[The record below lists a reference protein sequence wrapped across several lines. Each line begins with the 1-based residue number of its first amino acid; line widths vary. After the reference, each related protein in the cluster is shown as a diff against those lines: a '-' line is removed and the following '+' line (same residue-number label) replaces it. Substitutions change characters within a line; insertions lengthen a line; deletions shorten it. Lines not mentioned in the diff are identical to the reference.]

1 MDRRARVELFAEIRR
16 EYQSGV
22 GTIKGVS
29 RKLGVHRRVVR
40 QALADAMPAVRLY
53 RTRKKPAL
61 APVQDFID
69 RILEADRTAPRKQ
82 RHTARRIHDRLRRE
96 RPASPVAASTV
107 REYVRGWKRA
117 QGLIGRPVCVPQTYT
132 WGQEAQVDWYEAVAR
147 LGDDEVTLQVFCL
160 RSMAS
165 GAAFHRAYP
174 RATQQA
180 FLEAHEDAFAYF
192 GGIFTTLR
200 YDNLTSAVRKILRGF
215 RREETTRFLA
225 FRSHW
230 QFAAEFCTPGEG
242 HEKGGVE
249 GEAGYFRRNHWV
261 PVPQAA
267 DLDALN
273 AQLLAGCRADE
284 ARVIQGR
291 TQSVGEAMTIE
302 HATLHP
308 LATERFDLQEVS
320 FPKVDGAGCVR
331 VKTNPYSVP
340 APVGTCVEAK
350 LGSAHVELWADGHC
364 LARHERSYVRFE
376 PVLDLEHYLDV
387 LERKPGALAGST
399 PLAQCRARGLW
410 PASYDVLWAHWIERH
425 GKQAGTRQM
434 IAVLQL
440 ARTYGAVALRH
451 AVETALRV
459 GCTDQAAVRH
469 LLLTTTLARP
479 PIAPMPLDA
488 ALAHYDR
495 PLPSL
500 AAYDTLVSP
509 AVGA

>member
-1 MDRRARVELFAEIRR
+1 VELFAEIRR
-16 EYQSGV
+16 EYQFGI
-22 GTIKGVS
+22 GTIKGVA

-40 QALADAMPAVRLY
+40 QALADAVPPARGYLA
-53 RTRKKPAL
+53 RAKPAL
-61 APVQDFID
+61 TPVQDFID
-69 RILEADRTAPRKQ
+69 RILEGDRLAPRKQ
-82 RHTARRIHDRLRRE
+82 RHTARRIYDRLCRE
-96 RPASPVAASTV
+96 RPEAPVAASTV
-107 REYVRGWKRA
+107 RKYVGGWKRA
-117 QGLIGRPVCVPQTYT
+117 QGLSGRLVCVPQTYG
-132 WGQEAQVDWYEAVAR
+132 WGQEAQVDWYEAVAI
-147 LGDDEVTLQVFCL
+147 LGDEEVTLQVFCV

-180 FLEAHEDAFAYF
+180 FLEAHEGAFEYF
-192 GGIFTTLR
+192 GGVFATLR

-230 QFAAEFCTPGEG
+230 QFDAQFCTPGEG

-261 PVPQAA
+261 PLPRAA

-284 ARVIQGR
+284 ARVIHGR
-291 TQSVGEAMTIE
+291 TQTVGEAVTIE
-302 HATLHP
+302 HASLRP
-308 LATERFDLQEVS
+308 LAAERFDLQEVS
-320 FPKVDGAGCVR
+320 FPTVDGARCVR

-340 APVGTCVEAK
+340 AAVGTCVEAK
-350 LGSAHVELWADGHC
+350 LGSAHVELWAAGQC
-364 LARHERSYVRFE
+364 LARHERSYVRFA
-376 PVLDLEHYLDV
+376 PVLELEHYLDV

-410 PASYDVLWAHWIERH
+410 PASYDALWAHLIGRH

-434 IAVLQL
+434 IGVLQL
-440 ARTYGAVALRH
+440 ARTYGAAALQRTVPVAL
-451 AVETALRV
+451 TL
-459 GCTDQAAVRH
+459 GCSDQAAVQH
-469 LLLTTTLARP
+469 LLLTATLARP
-479 PIAPMPLDA
+479 PIDPMPIGA

-495 PLPSL
+495 PLPSV
-500 AAYDTLVSP
+500 AAYDTLLSP
-509 AVGA
+509 EAAR

>member
-1 MDRRARVELFAEIRR
+1 VELFAEIRR
-16 EYQSGV
+16 EYQFGV

-29 RKLGVHRRVVR
+29 RTLGVHRRVVR
-40 QALADAMPAVRLY
+40 QALADAVPPVRSY
-53 RTRKKPAL
+53 RPRAKPTL
-61 APVQDFID
+61 DRVQVFID
-69 RILEADRTAPRKQ
+69 QMLESDRMAPRKQ
-82 RHTARRIHDRLRRE
+82 RHTARRIHDRLCRE
-96 RPASPVAASTV
+96 HPDAPVAASTV
-107 REYVRGWKRA
+107 RQYVREWKRA
-117 QGLIGRPVCVPQTYT
+117 QGQVHRLVCVPQTYD
-132 WGQEAQVDWYEAVAR
+132 WGREAQVDWYEAVA
-147 LGDDEVTLQVFCL
+147 LLDGEAVTLQVFCV

-192 GGIFTTLR
+192 GGVFATLR

-230 QFAAEFCTPGEG
+230 QFDASFCTPGEG

-273 AQLLAGCRADE
+273 AQLLAGCHADE
-284 ARVIQGR
+284 QRVLHGR
-291 TQSVGEAMTIE
+291 TQSVGEAVTIE
-302 HATLHP
+302 RVSLRA
-308 LATERFDLQEVS
+308 LAAEPFDLQDVS
-320 FPKVDGAGCVR
+320 FPRVDGLGCVR

-340 APVGTCVEAK
+340 APVGTTIEAK
-350 LGSAHVELWADGHC
+350 LGSAHVELWAEGRC
-364 LARHERSYVRFE
+364 LARHERSYVRFA
-376 PVLDLEHYLDV
+376 PVLELEHYLDV

-410 PASYDVLWAHWIERH
+410 PASYDTLWTQLISRH

-434 IAVLQL
+434 IEVLQL
-440 ARTYGAVALRH
+440 ARTYGTGALHRTVDL
-451 AVETALRV
+451 AVEL
-459 GCTDQAAVRH
+459 GCSDHAAVRH
-469 LLLTTTLARP
+469 LLMTATLERP
-479 PIAPMPLDA
+479 PIASIPIGTL
-488 ALAHYDR
+488 LAQYDR
-495 PLPSL
+495 PLPSV
-500 AAYDTLVSP
+500 AAYDTLLSSE
-509 AVGA
+509 AGQ

>member
-1 MDRRARVELFAEIRR
+1 VELFAEIRR
-16 EYQSGV
+16 EYQFGV

-40 QALADAMPAVRLY
+40 QALADAVPPARAY
-53 RTRKKPAL
+53 RARAKPTL
-61 APVQDFID
+61 DRVQAFID

-82 RHTARRIHDRLRRE
+82 RHTARRIHDRLQRE
-96 RPASPVAASTV
+96 QPDAPVAASTV
-107 REYVRGWKRA
+107 RAYVRGWKQAAGLTGRA
-117 QGLIGRPVCVPQTYT
+117 VCVPQTYD
-132 WGQEAQVDWYEAVAR
+132 WGHEAQVDWYEAVAV
-147 LGDDEVTLQVFCL
+147 LDGEAVTLQVFCL

-180 FLEAHEDAFAYF
+180 FLEAHEGAFAYF
-192 GGIFTTLR
+192 GGVFATLR

-230 QFAAEFCTPGEG
+230 QFDAQFCTPAEG

-261 PVPQAA
+261 PLPQAA

-273 AQLLAGCRADE
+273 AQLLAGCHADE
-284 ARVIQGR
+284 QRVLHGR
-291 TQSVGEAMTIE
+291 TQSVGEAVTIE
-302 HATLHP
+302 RASLRA
-308 LATERFDLQEVS
+308 LADEPFDLQDVS
-320 FPKVDGAGCVR
+320 FPQVDGLGCVR

-340 APVGTCVEAK
+340 APVGTTIEAK
-350 LGSAHVELWADGHC
+350 LGSAHVELWAEGRC
-364 LARHERSYVRFE
+364 LARHERSYVRFA
-376 PVLDLEHYLDV
+376 PVLELEHYLDV

-399 PLAQCRARGLW
+399 ALAQCRARGLW
-410 PASYDVLWAHWIERH
+410 PATYDALWAHLIGRH

-434 IAVLQL
+434 IGVLQL
-440 ARTYGAVALRH
+440 ARTYGTAALQQT
-451 AVETALRV
+451 VTTALTL

-469 LLLTTTLARP
+469 LLLTATLARP
-479 PIAPMPLDA
+479 VIDQIPIGA

-500 AAYDTLVSP
+500 TEYDTLMSG
-509 AVGA
+509 AVGR

>member
-1 MDRRARVELFAEIRR
+1 VELFAEIRR
-16 EYQSGV
+16 EYQFGV

-40 QALADAMPAVRLY
+40 QALADAVPPARAY
-53 RTRKKPAL
+53 RPRAKPTL
-61 APVQDFID
+61 DRVQDFID

-96 RPASPVAASTV
+96 RPDAPVAASTV
-107 REYVRGWKRA
+107 REYVRGWKRS
-117 QGLIGRPVCVPQTYT
+117 QGLQDRPVCVPQTYN
-132 WGQEAQVDWYEAVAR
+132 WGQDAQVDWYEAVAS
-147 LGDDEVTLQVFCL
+147 LGGEEVTLQVFCV

-180 FLEAHEDAFAYF
+180 FLEAHEGAFQYF
-192 GGIFTTLR
+192 GGVFATLR

-261 PVPQAA
+261 PVPQAV

-291 TQSVGEAMTIE
+291 TQSVGEAVTIE
-302 HATLHP
+302 RASLRP
-308 LATERFDLQEVS
+308 LATEPFDLQEVS
-320 FPKVDGAGCVR
+320 FPHVDGAGCVR

-350 LGSAHVELWADGHC
+350 LGSAHVELWVDGRC
-364 LARHERSYVRFE
+364 LARHERSYGRFD

-410 PASYDVLWAHWIERH
+410 PASYDALWAQLIRRH

-434 IAVLQL
+434 IGVLQL
-440 ARTYGAVALRH
+440 ARTYGTAALQH
-451 AVETALRV
+451 TVTTALTL
-459 GCTDQAAVRH
+459 GCNDQAAVRH
-469 LLLTTTLARP
+469 LLMTAALERP
-479 PIAPMPLDA
+479 PVAPLAIAA
-488 ALAHYDR
+488 GLAQYDR
-495 PLPSL
+495 PLPSV
-500 AAYDTLVSP
+500 AAYDALVSSEV
-509 AVGA
+509 AR

>member
-1 MDRRARVELFAEIRR
+1 
-16 EYQSGV
+16 
-22 GTIKGVS
+22 
-29 RKLGVHRRVVR
+29 VVR
-40 QALADAMPAVRLY
+40 QALLDAMPPARLY
-53 RTRKKPAL
+53 RARAKPTL

-82 RHTARRIHDRLRRE
+82 RHTARRLHDRLRRE
-96 RPASPVAASTV
+96 RPDAPVAASTV

-117 QGLIGRPVCVPQTYT
+117 QGLIGRPVSVPQTYD
-132 WGQEAQVDWYEAVAR
+132 WSQEAQVDWYEAVAI
-147 LGDDEVTLQVFCL
+147 LGDEEVTLQVFCL

-174 RATQQA
+174 PATQQA
-180 FLEAHEDAFAYF
+180 FLEAHEGAFQYF
-192 GGIFTTLR
+192 GGVFATLR

-215 RREETTRFLA
+215 RREETTRFIA

-261 PVPQAA
+261 PLPHAA

-273 AQLLAGCRADE
+273 AQLLAGCGADE

-291 TQSVGEAMTIE
+291 TQSVGEAVTIE
-302 HATLHP
+302 RASLRL
-308 LATERFDLQEVS
+308 LATEPFDLLEVS
-320 FPKVDGAGCVR
+320 FPHVDGAGCVR

-340 APVGTCVEAK
+340 AAVGTCVEAK
-350 LGSAHVELWADGHC
+350 LGSAHVELWADGQC

-410 PASYDVLWAHWIERH
+410 PASYDALWAHLIGRH

-434 IAVLQL
+434 IGVLQL
-440 ARTYGAVALRH
+440 ARTYGAAALRTTVEA
-451 AVETALRV
+451 AVAR
-459 GCTDQAAVRH
+459 GCSDQAAVRH
-469 LLLTTTLARP
+469 LLMTATLTRP
-479 PIAPMPLDA
+479 LVASVPLGA

-495 PLPSL
+495 PHPSV
-500 AAYDTLVSP
+500 AEYDTLVSWE
-509 AVGA
+509 AGR

>member
-1 MDRRARVELFAEIRR
+1 VELFAEIRR

-40 QALADAMPAVRLY
+40 QALADVIPPARAY
-53 RTRKKPAL
+53 QTRAKPAL
-61 APVQDFID
+61 DRVQAFID
-69 RILEADRTAPRKQ
+69 RILTADRTAPRKQ
-82 RHTARRIHDRLRRE
+82 RHTARRIHDRLCRE
-96 RPASPVAASTV
+96 YPEAPIAASTV
-107 REYVRGWKRA
+107 RKYVRGWKRA
-117 QGLIGRPVCVPQTYT
+117 QGLTSELVCVPQTYD
-132 WGQEAQVDWYEAVAR
+132 WGQQAQVDWYEAVAI
-147 LGDDEVTLQVFCL
+147 LGGEEVTLQVFCV

-180 FLEAHEDAFAYF
+180 FLEAHEGAFAYF
-192 GGIFTTLR
+192 GGVFATLR

-230 QFAAEFCTPGEG
+230 EFDASFCTPGEG

-284 ARVIQGR
+284 QRVIHGR
-291 TQSVGEAMTIE
+291 TQSVGEAVLME
-302 HATLHP
+302 RASLRP
-308 LATERFDLQEVS
+308 LVAEAFDLQEVS
-320 FPKVDGAGCVR
+320 FPHVDGAGCVR

-340 APVGTCVEAK
+340 AAVGTCVEAK
-350 LGSAHVELWADGHC
+350 LGSAHVELWADGQC

-410 PASYDVLWAHWIERH
+410 PASYDALWAHLIDRH

-434 IAVLQL
+434 IGVLQL
-440 ARTYGAVALRH
+440 ARTYGTAALQRT
-451 AVETALRV
+451 VTTALTL
-459 GCTDQAAVRH
+459 GCGDQAAVRH
-469 LLLTTTLARP
+469 LLFTATLAP
-479 PIAPMPLDA
+479 PLMEPIPLSA
-488 ALAHYDR
+488 TLASYDR
-495 PLPSL
+495 PHPSV
-500 AAYDTLVSP
+500 AEYDTLVP
-509 AVGA
+509 CEAGR

>member
-1 MDRRARVELFAEIRR
+1 LDRRARVELFAEIRR
-16 EYQSGV
+16 EYQFGV
-22 GTIKGVS
+22 GTIKGVA
-29 RKLGVHRRVVR
+29 RKLGVHRRMVR
-40 QALADAMPAVRLY
+40 QAVADAVPPERRYPARA
-53 RTRKKPAL
+53 KPTL
-61 APVQDFID
+61 GPVQAFID
-69 RILEADRTAPRKQ
+69 QILEGDRMAPRKQ
-82 RHTARRIHDRLRRE
+82 RHTARRIHDRLCRE
-96 RPASPVAASTV
+96 RPDTPVAASTV
-107 REYVRGWKRA
+107 RAYVRGWKRTE
-117 QGLIGRPVCVPQTYT
+117 GLLGRPVCVPQTYS
-132 WGQEAQVDWYEAVAR
+132 WGQEAQVDWYEAVAI
-147 LGDDEVTLQVFCL
+147 LGEDAVTLQVFCL

-180 FLEAHEDAFAYF
+180 FLEAHEGAFHYF
-192 GGIFTTLR
+192 GGVFAALR

-215 RREETTRFLA
+215 RREETTRFIA

-261 PVPQAA
+261 PLPRAA

-284 ARVIQGR
+284 ARVLHGR
-291 TQSVGEAMTIE
+291 TESVGEAVTIE
-302 HATLHP
+302 RASLRP
-308 LATERFDLQEVS
+308 LAAEPFDLQEVS
-320 FPKVDGAGCVR
+320 FPQVDGAGCVR

-340 APVGTCVEAK
+340 APVGTRVEAK

-410 PASYDVLWAHWIERH
+410 PANYDALWAQLIGRH

-434 IAVLQL
+434 ISVLQL
-440 ARTYGAVALRH
+440 ARTYGTVALQQT
-451 AVETALRV
+451 VTTALTL
-459 GCTDQAAVRH
+459 GCSDQAAVQH
-469 LLLTTTLARP
+469 LLMTRTLARP
-479 PIAPMPLDA
+479 PVAPLSIGA
-488 ALAHYDR
+488 VLAQYDR
-495 PLPSL
+495 PLPSV
-500 AAYDTLVSP
+500 AAYDTLVSHEV
-509 AVGA
+509 AR